1 MFGGQRLKRTCLAS
15 NNKAIMALNVLC
27 DGRHEHAPWSMT
39 DGVFDTALE
48 AEYTPMLAKA
58 LAAVVLEA
66 IAKEYKLP
74 NVVQYSK
81 RLKLSHFQAIAAA
94 KQPTKA
100 MTMHLVPE
108 FSHVLVLSN
117 MPSGASFC
125 NENAALAKCIN
136 IQCGEQRFFIP
147 CASKLL
153 RKTIKKGGE
162 SRLFKFTVE
171 RTPSLRHLAD
181 VQRSMDPM
189 WDGNLFLECH
199 KEAQVCQGTVLVL
212 ESLAT
217 TDECADWVFWSE
229 VDA

>member
-1 MFGGQRLKRTCLAS
+1 MKRTCLAS

-27 DGRHEHAPWSMT
+27 DGRHENAPWSMT

-81 RLKLSHFQAIAAA
+81 RLKLSHFQAIAVA

-117 MPSGASFC
+117 VPSSF
-125 NENAALAKCIN
+125 
-136 IQCGEQRFFIP
+136 
-147 CASKLL
+147 SLL
-153 RKTIKKGGE
+153 
-162 SRLFKFTVE
+162 
-171 RTPSLRHLAD
+171 
-181 VQRSMDPM
+181 Q
-189 WDGNLFLECH
+189 
-199 KEAQVCQGTVLVL
+199 
-212 ESLAT
+212 
-217 TDECADWVFWSE
+217 
-229 VDA
+229 

>member
-1 MFGGQRLKRTCLAS
+1 MLPA
-15 NNKAIMALNVLC
+15 
-27 DGRHEHAPWSMT
+27 WSMT

-48 AEYTPMLAKA
+48 GECTPMLAKA
-58 LAAVVLEA
+58 LATVVLEA
-66 IAKEYKLP
+66 IANEYKLP

-94 KQPTKA
+94 KQPTMA
-100 MTMHLVPE
+100 MIMHLVPE

-117 MPSGASFC
+117 VPSSVSFF
-125 NENAALAKCIN
+125 NETAVLSECIN

-147 CASKLL
+147 CAGKLL

-181 VQRSMDPM
+181 VQRSVDPI
-189 WDGNLFLECH
+189 WDGVLFFFEN
-199 KEAQVCQGTVLVL
+199 
-212 ESLAT
+212 AT
-217 TDECADWVFWSE
+217 RRPKFAKRL
-229 VDA
+229 